1 MCSCKIATPR
11 RSLRWGESRAVFT
24 HEPPHEETGVL
35 ELGIGIGGTK
45 SVAKRQYHEGAFKII
60 RPHYLD
66 DSGQVYYITVN
77 PGGGYVGGDSY
88 DIAVSVDDGAS
99 VLLTDQSATKV
110 YRTPGSYVSQ
120 NLHFKVGAGA
130 VLEYIPDQLILY
142 RDADFRQHMT
152 VEVDPEGHVFLS
164 DIVTPGW
171 SPDKEMFRYRQA
183 HLRSTVRVGDKLAL
197 VDNMRIQPMEEHEEI
212 ASPTFLGENTHFATA
227 ICFDPQVDEDLIAQ
241 VRDAISEVEGVQASV
256 TPTDVPGFVLRG
268 VADRTEHLMEVV
280 LRAAHVVRSTL
291 RGQGKVHLRQY

>member
-1 MCSCKIATPR
+1 MWSISPERFNKAPGTD
-11 RSLRWGESRAVFT
+11 FT
-24 HEPPHEETGVL
+24 GTL
-35 ELGIGIGGTK
+35 ELGITVSGGR
-45 SVAKRQYHEGAFKII
+45 SVATKQYHDGALKII

-152 VEVDPEGHVFLS
+152 VEVDPEAHVFLS

-183 HLRSTVRVGDKLAL
+183 HLRSTVRVGDTLAL
-197 VDNMRIQPMEEHEEI
+197 VDNMRIQPLEEHEEI

-227 ICFDPQVDEDLIAQ
+227 ICFDPQMDEDLIVQ